1 MNCFMAQFFFSLA
14 DNDTDI
20 SKTHL
25 NKAEQ
30 IIKVDF
36 YLRLQNTENFALSA
50 SRSLQ
55 LLEQF

>member
-1 MNCFMAQFFFSLA
+1 MA

-25 NKAEQ
+25 NKADQ

-36 YLRLQNTENFALSA
+36 YLRLQNTKNFVLSE
-50 SRSLQ
+50 SSWCVWDERTSNEGTDGDQ
-55 LLEQF
+55 